1 MAYYII
7 ISGITMGIWYSY
19 NQYTTSGIS
28 ILDII
33 LNMIG
38 FLLIGWVML
47 PISILALL
55 DSIKIRK

>member
-1 MAYYII
+1 MYYFI
-7 ISGITMGIWYSY
+7 ISGIIMGIWYSY